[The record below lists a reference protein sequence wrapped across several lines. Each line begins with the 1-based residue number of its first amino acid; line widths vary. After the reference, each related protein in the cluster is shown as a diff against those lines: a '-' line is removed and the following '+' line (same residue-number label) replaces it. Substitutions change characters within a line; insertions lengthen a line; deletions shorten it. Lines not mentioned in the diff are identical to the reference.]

1 MTHRVLIADD
11 EAGMRLL
18 LRKAIEKHPD
28 FAVCAQAQNG
38 EETLEAFEKQR
49 PDVVF
54 LDVEMPVLD
63 GIETARRLQDTSPDT
78 PIVFVTAHEAYRSE
92 AFEVYAADYLVKP
105 FSIERLDATL
115 ERLSRWIAVR
125 AAAKTLPAP
134 EGLPKLSRIL
144 IKGRDEAVMLSY
156 DEIVMVKR
164 EDRQSVICTRDGAQ
178 IAPRDALSEL
188 EERLPRDKFFRCHKS
203 YIINLDYICH
213 IYPYGRWTYVTRLR
227 GTKFDALITRERY
240 EMLEQMIR

>member
-18 LRKAIEKHPD
+18 LRKAIEKHPG

-38 EETLEAFEKQR
+38 EEALELFEKQR

-105 FSIERLDATL
+105 FSIERLDADAGAPFPMDRRARRGKDAARAG
-115 ERLSRWIAVR
+115 RLA
-125 AAAKTLPAP
+125 
-134 EGLPKLSRIL
+134 
-144 IKGRDEAVMLSY
+144 EAVAHS
-156 DEIVMVKR
+156 DQR
-164 EDRQSVICTRDGAQ
+164 ARRGG
-178 IAPRDALSEL
+178 DAVL
-188 EERLPRDKFFRCHKS
+188 
-203 YIINLDYICH
+203 
-213 IYPYGRWTYVTRLR
+213 
-227 GTKFDALITRERY
+227 
-240 EMLEQMIR
+240 

>member
-18 LRKAIEKHPD
+18 LRKAIEKHPG

-38 EETLEAFEKQR
+38 EEALELFEKQR

-92 AFEVYAADYLVKP
+92 AF
-105 FSIERLDATL
+105 
-115 ERLSRWIAVR
+115 
-125 AAAKTLPAP
+125 
-134 EGLPKLSRIL
+134 
-144 IKGRDEAVMLSY
+144 
-156 DEIVMVKR
+156 
-164 EDRQSVICTRDGAQ
+164 
-178 IAPRDALSEL
+178 
-188 EERLPRDKFFRCHKS
+188 
-203 YIINLDYICH
+203 
-213 IYPYGRWTYVTRLR
+213 
-227 GTKFDALITRERY
+227 
-240 EMLEQMIR
+240 